1 MEGRASQNQEIRM
14 GAPDSQRQTGI
25 DGDIVDIQ
33 TNQMQ
38 YGVNYGRGSN
48 EGTIVSKNSGFIKEQ
63 IPADI
68 QELPQVIEAMQ
79 SFKD

>member
-1 MEGRASQNQEIRM
+1 VVGGYDVNNGVPPAHDFQQ
-14 GAPDSQRQTGI
+14 ATDSQRQIGI

-38 YGVNYGRGSN
+38 YGVNYGRGSQ
-48 EGTIVSKNSGFIKEQ
+48 EGGTIVSKNSGFIKEN

-68 QELPQVIEAMQ
+68 QELP
-79 SFKD
+79 